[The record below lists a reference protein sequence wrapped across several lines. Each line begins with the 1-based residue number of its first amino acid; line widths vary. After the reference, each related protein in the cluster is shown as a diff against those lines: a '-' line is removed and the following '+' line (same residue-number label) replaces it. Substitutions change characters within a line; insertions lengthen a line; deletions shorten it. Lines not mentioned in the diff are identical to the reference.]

1 MRKEFNLSVRVF
13 GADNYLCHYTSFD
26 SLCSILSTMT
36 LRVSSFACSNDIGEL
51 ESNISCILSSE
62 KVRQV
67 EQYIEN
73 HCSYVSFSIDK
84 RIHAKY
90 ADPKCGYLIPSMWG
104 IYADKS
110 QGVCLVIDEK
120 ALIRENNSALSHAK
134 WYKFTNIAYSKFQN
148 LQIVSSQDTPDEIT
162 QKLYMHLLGT
172 KHVSWSSEQE
182 RRLIG
187 VDLPQTLSLKN
198 GVIRGVVIGKRATD
212 RQKEILLSV
221 LNDPNLSCYNQLDKE
236 IFVRQ
241 EIIGSN
247 IYTTNFGTY
256 LC

>member
-36 LRVSSFACSNDIGEL
+36 LRVSSFARSNDIGEL
-51 ESNISCILSSE
+51 ENNISCILSSE

-73 HCSYVSFSIDK
+73 HCNYVSFSIDK

-90 ADPKCGYLIPSMWG
+90 ANPKCGYLIPSMWG

-110 QGVCLVIDEK
+110 QGACLVIDEK
-120 ALIRENNSALSHAK
+120 ALIHENNSALSHAK
-134 WYKFTNIAYSKFQN
+134 WYKFIDITYSKFQN
-148 LQIVSSQDTPDEIT
+148 LQIVSSQDTPNEIT
-162 QKLYMHLLGT
+162 QELYMHLLGT

-187 VDLPQTLSLKN
+187 VDLPQALSLKN
-198 GVIRGVVIGKRATD
+198 GVIRGVVIGKRATEE
-212 RQKEILLSV
+212 QKEILLSV
-221 LNDPNLSCYNQLDKE
+221 LNDPNLSCYNQLERD

-241 EIIGSN
+241 EIIGAN
-247 IYTTNFGTY
+247 IYTTNRGTY
-256 LC
+256 FC